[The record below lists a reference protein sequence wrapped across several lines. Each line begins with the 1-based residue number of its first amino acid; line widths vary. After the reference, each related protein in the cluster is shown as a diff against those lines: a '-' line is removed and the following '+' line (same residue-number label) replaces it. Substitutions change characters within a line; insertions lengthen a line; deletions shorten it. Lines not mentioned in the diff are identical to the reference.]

1 MYIIVNIVSESPHT
15 SIFFVGMEKLK
26 KQGLCQVEYQKV
38 EEGKYRH
45 LDFYIDVVLFDPDRS
60 EVIDN
65 KRVTK

>member
-38 EEGKYRH
+38 EEGKYPTPH
-45 LDFYIDVVLFDPDRS
+45 MV
-60 EVIDN
+60 E
-65 KRVTK
+65 

>member
-38 EEGKYRH
+38 EEGKYPTPHMVECIVAVSYTH
-45 LDFYIDVVLFDPDRS
+45 LTLPTIA
-60 EVIDN
+60 
-65 KRVTK
+65 

>member
-1 MYIIVNIVSESPHT
+1 MKSKDKMYDL
-15 SIFFVGMEKLK
+15 F
-26 KQGLCQVEYQKV
+26 Q
-38 EEGKYRH
+38 EGKYRH